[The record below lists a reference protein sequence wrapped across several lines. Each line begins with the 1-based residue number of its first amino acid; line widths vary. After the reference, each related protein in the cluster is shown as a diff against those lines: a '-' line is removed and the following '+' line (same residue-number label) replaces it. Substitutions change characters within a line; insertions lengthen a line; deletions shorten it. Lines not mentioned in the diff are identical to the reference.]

1 MIICPCCNSDLI
13 TKIDTQ
19 YKCEECG
26 KTFNDDENVLQ
37 CEHCENKD
45 NLFNC
50 IVIKKCKKIF
60 K

>member
-26 KTFNDDENVLQ
+26 KTFTDEEDLLQ

-50 IVIKKCKKIF
+50 IFIKKCKKIF